1 MHHGPGDEGKAG
13 IEARKKQIAT
23 SATRHA
29 ALLVAALSSFL
40 TTFIASAVNVAL
52 PAIQEDFHMNALL
65 LGWIAM
71 SVLLTSAMLLVPFG
85 RVADIYGRRR
95 IFMYGILTFTGASLL
110 CGASTSGTALIAF
123 RFVQGVGAAMI
134 FGTSMAIL
142 TSVYPGEE
150 RGRVL
155 GISVAAVYLGLSL
168 GPFFGGLL
176 TTHLGWRSI
185 FLANVPMGAIIIIT
199 ARWGLKQEWAEARG
213 EKFDFVGSLIF
224 SLSLLLVMY
233 GFSVLPGVQG
243 LSMIGLGL
251 VCGVVFVWW
260 EARTPSPILNIR
272 LLQTNRVFALSNL
285 AALIHYSATFAVTCL
300 MSLYLQYIRGMS
312 PQHAG
317 IILVSQ
323 PLIQAAFSP
332 LSGRLS
338 DRIEPR
344 IVASAGMGLTVAGL
358 IVFSFLHSGTA
369 LPLIVG
375 DLCLLG
381 LGFALFSSPNA
392 NAVMSSVDK
401 RLYGVASGSLA
412 TARVM
417 GQMFS
422 MGITVMIF
430 ALYLGRVQITPQYY
444 PLFLK
449 SAKVL
454 FVIFAVLCCGGIAAS
469 LARGKLR

>member
-1 MHHGPGDEGKAG
+1 MGDESKAG
-13 IEARKKQIAT
+13 TESRKKQTA
-23 SATRHA
+23 ARRA

-52 PAIQEDFHMNALL
+52 PAIQKDFHMNALL

-71 SVLLTSAMLLVPFG
+71 SVLLASAMLLVPFG
-85 RVADIYGRRR
+85 RVADIYGRKR

-110 CGASTSGTALIAF
+110 CGIAMSSTALITF
-123 RFVQGVGAAMI
+123 RFVQGIGAAMI

-142 TSVYPGEE
+142 TSVYPVEE

-176 TTHLGWRSI
+176 TTYLGWRSI
-185 FLANVPMGAIIIIT
+185 FLANVPMGAIIIIA

-213 EKFDFVGSLIF
+213 EKFDLVGSSIF
-224 SLSLLLVMY
+224 SLGLLLVMY
-233 GFSVLPGVQG
+233 GFSVLPGLHG
-243 LSMIGLGL
+243 LVMIGLGL
-251 VCGVVFVWW
+251 ACGVLFVWW
-260 EARTPSPILNIR
+260 EGKTPYPVLNIG
-272 LLQTNRVFALSNL
+272 LLQANRVFALSNL
-285 AALIHYSATFAVTCL
+285 AALIHYCATFAVTFL

-323 PLIQAAFSP
+323 PLMQAAFSP

-344 IVASAGMGLTVAGL
+344 IVASLGMGLTVAGL
-358 IVFSFLHSGTA
+358 IVLSFLHEMTA

-392 NAVMSSVDK
+392 NAIMSSVDK

-422 MGITVMIF
+422 MGITVMVF
-430 ALYLGRVQITPQYY
+430 ALYLGRVQITPEYY

-449 SAKVL
+449 SAKIL
-454 FVIFAVLCCGGIAAS
+454 FVVFAFLCCGGIAAS